1 MGTSYSEQV
10 QRACHRPSHLARSP
24 RGPEKPFRRPV
35 NASLV
40 SLGLP
45 RPLLSFHLEDA
56 QITLL
61 QIHESCSCPGVV
73 LRPPVRQSPAGG
85 WVTNAGCGAPPQT
98 YRTGTPGVPHDPR
111 FHKQPADPSTLK
123 LQAPGLNWVTR
134 IRDAKG
140 EEGWE
145 RSYKVNKSNGSE
157 CDMLW

>member
-1 MGTSYSEQV
+1 MFLCRGKQGAGKWVPLGSKPWGLEAKLSPPSRWDGAVLQSPMGTSYSEQV

-85 WVTNAGCGAPPQT
+85 WVTNAGCGAPP
-98 YRTGTPGVPHDPR
+98 RPTGLEPQGCPT
-111 FHKQPADPSTLK
+111 TLVFTSSQ
-123 LQAPGLNWVTR
+123 LTHPP
-134 IRDAKG
+134 
-140 EEGWE
+140 
-145 RSYKVNKSNGSE
+145 
-157 CDMLW
+157 